1 MINNISN
8 FVGSTGYDPQPGKSK
23 LGKDDFLRLMVEQLK
38 YQDPLNPMDSTQYVS
53 QLAQFS
59 SVEQLENMNKS
70 LGDSINANY
79 QLIQSVNNTM
89 SATLIGKQVKIGNNT
104 VSYNGQDSVDIGYN
118 LPANA
123 SSVTINIY
131 DSNGALVRTIED
143 LPKDEGNHKLSWDFT
158 DSNGSKLAYGDYSFE
173 VNAKAMNGEDDL
185 ETSAYQVGTIDG
197 IKFTDNGTFFVI
209 NGAEVN
215 LADVIEILNS
225 PVNAGE
231 NLENKDLSFLGG

>member
-1 MINNISN
+1 MIDKISN
-8 FVGSTGYDPQPGKSK
+8 FVGSSGYSPEASKSK

-59 SVEQLENMNKS
+59 SLEQLENMNKS
-70 LGDSINANY
+70 LDDSINANY

-89 SATLIGKQVKIGNNT
+89 SATLIGKEVKIGNNK

-118 LPANA
+118 LPADA
-123 SSVTINIY
+123 SSVVVKVY
-131 DSNGALVRTIED
+131 DSNGALVRTLDD
-143 LPKDEGNHKLSWDFT
+143 LPRNKGQHKLSWDFT
-158 DSNGSKLAYGDYSFE
+158 DSNGSKLAYGDYTFSVE
-173 VNAKAMNGEDDL
+173 AKAMNGEDDL
-185 ETSAYQVGTIDG
+185 ETSAYQVGTIEG

-215 LADVIEILNS
+215 LSDVIEILNS
-225 PVNAGE
+225 PVSAGE
-231 NLENKDLSFLGG
+231 SFSQKDISFLGG

>member
-8 FVGSTGYDPQPGKSK
+8 FVGSTGYEPEPGKSK
-23 LGKDDFLRLMVEQLK
+23 MGKDDFLRLMVEQLK

-59 SVEQLENMNKS
+59 SVEQLENMNKA

-89 SATLIGKQVKIGNNT
+89 SATLIGKQVKIGNNK
-104 VSYNGQDSVDIGYN
+104 VSFNGQDSVDIGYN
-118 LPANA
+118 LPATA
-123 SSVTINIY
+123 STVTLNVY
-131 DSNGALVRTIED
+131 DSNGTLVKTIEN
-143 LPKDEGNHKLSWDFT
+143 LPRESGNHKLSWDFT
-158 DSNGSKLAYGDYSFE
+158 DNEGNKLSFGDYTFE
-173 VNAKAMNGEDDL
+173 VEAKAMNGEDDL

-197 IKFTDNGTFFVI
+197 VKFTDKGTFFVI

-215 LADVIEILNS
+215 LSDVIEILDS
-225 PVNAGE
+225 PSNPGE
-231 NLENKDLSFLGG
+231 SAEHKDLSFLGG